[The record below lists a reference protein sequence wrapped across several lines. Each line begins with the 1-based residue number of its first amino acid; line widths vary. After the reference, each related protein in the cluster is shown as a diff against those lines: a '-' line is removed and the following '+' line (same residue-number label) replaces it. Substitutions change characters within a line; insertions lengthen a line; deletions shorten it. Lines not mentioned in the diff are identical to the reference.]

1 MYVRDHARPA
11 FHKALDIGIEDYDM
25 RVFRLTSEI
34 TKQVFPITLDLD
46 HPGFIALRKLNR
58 INAQINAAEERGGI
72 LGKAAKAWH
81 MGRAGLTFARLYM
94 IPTKSNAIPAKSRLE
109 PVW

>member
-1 MYVRDHARPA
+1 
-11 FHKALDIGIEDYDM
+11 
-25 RVFRLTSEI
+25 VFRLTSEI

-46 HPGFIALRKLNR
+46 HPGFLACVRKLNR
-58 INAQINAAEERGGI
+58 INAQVNAAQERGGVF
-72 LGKAAKAWH
+72 GKVAKAFH

-94 IPTKSNAIPAKSRLE
+94 IPTKSNAIPVKSRLQ